1 MTRLKSMI
9 RNAFIGGVVVLL
21 PMAILGLFF
30 RAVFRFVTE
39 LIQPITNVVA
49 KTTGSPE
56 LLSSISVLIIILLV
70 CVVVGYLTST
80 SIGIYMHSVFDNKLK
95 VLAPGYKMV
104 KEVVNQL
111 FGDKANSPFSSGS
124 VAEVKVFGESVST
137 TVTAIVTSRH
147 ADGRMTVFV
156 PTGPNP
162 TSGFIYHV
170 DECLVKILPGVKAET
185 ALRTIISCGAGSAEL
200 FGSQVAKGIDRVE
213 KLS

>member
-1 MTRLKSMI
+1 MIRLKSMI

-56 LLSSISVLIIILLV
+56 LLSSFSVLLIILLV
-70 CVVVGYLTST
+70 CVAVGYLTST
-80 SIGIYMHSVFDNKLK
+80 SVGIYMHSVFDNKLK
-95 VLAPGYKMV
+95 VFAPGYKMI
-104 KEVVNQL
+104 KEIVNQL

-124 VAEVKVFGESVST
+124 VAEVKVFGESVPT

-170 DECLVKILPGVKAET
+170 DASLVRMLTGVKAET
-185 ALRTIISCGAGSAEL
+185 ALKTIISCGAGSAEL
-200 FGSQVAKGIDRVE
+200 LGSQSTKSVE
-213 KLS
+213 QAEKMP